1 MTPKQLLRD
10 ALQLPILV
18 QLITQ
23 VGDIWVVQ
31 TVTVL
36 QELVRLIIVCVL
48 SLPGLLLVAGY
59 MNTS

>member
-1 MTPKQLLRD
+1 LIQRGNLSVPVTPKQLLRD

-23 VGDIWVVQ
+23 VGDILVVQ

-36 QELVRLIIVCVL
+36 QELVRL
-48 SLPGLLLVAGY
+48 SLC
-59 MNTS
+59 S

>member
-48 SLPGLLLVAGY
+48 VAVVAGY
-59 MNTS
+59 YE